1 MAESLSKLDQGR
13 LMFHTAGL
21 PFSKTHWKVWFHSIR
36 YMSLGTRG
44 KKHTLFIIAL
54 IWFGSNKI
62 FNVSFWWYTII
73 NAINYFFTTAPL
85 QAVQV
90 MKLSG
95 AGMTTQHQVQLY
107 ILVSAS
113 ASAINI
119 ILPDPHLCIP
129 SCLTACQ
136 VKTSIF
142 LCSNSIC
149 HKVKNRLCVQAESA

>member
-44 KKHTLFIIAL
+44 KKHTLFTIAL
-54 IWFGSNKI
+54 IWFGPNKI
-62 FNVSFWWYTII
+62 FNISFWWYTII

-95 AGMTTQHQVQLY
+95 AGIANQHQYLRNQHHPPRSTPL
-107 ILVSAS
+107 
-113 ASAINI
+113 
-119 ILPDPHLCIP
+119 
-129 SCLTACQ
+129 CLTACQ

-142 LCSNSIC
+142 LCSNSLG